1 MSAEPELR
9 SQGIC
14 RGGFV
19 VAGGGTAGHVLPG
32 LAVAEALVSTGVAAG
47 RHEVH
52 MVGSRRGIEVDLVPA
67 AGFGLTVLPGRG
79 IRRRLTPANVVAVLG
94 LLVGMFRAVLLLVR
108 HRPRAVVSLGG
119 YASVPCGLA
128 AVLLRIPLVVAEQ
141 NAVPGAAN
149 RLLGR
154 FARACAISFPNT
166 DLPRAELTG
175 NPVRSEV
182 RSLVGR
188 SEEARR
194 SLGLDDRP
202 LVVAFGG
209 SLGARRLNRAVVDLV
224 EGWTSGA
231 VVIRH
236 VVGPRG
242 WSAGEQASECPAGV
256 DYRPV
261 DYEHDLPTVL
271 AAADLVICRSGA
283 TTVSELAVLG
293 VPAVLVPLPGAPG
306 DHQTANARY
315 HADAGGGVFFE
326 DDRLKQGDLGDLVA
340 LLLADPGKRRAMSVA
355 ASAASKPDA
364 AERVAGIIAH
374 HAASRR
380 EDEPYG

>member
-1 MSAEPELR
+1 M
-9 SQGIC
+9 
-14 RGGFV
+14 
-19 VAGGGTAGHVLPG
+19 
-32 LAVAEALVSTGVAAG
+32 
-47 RHEVH
+47 
-52 MVGSRRGIEVDLVPA
+52 
-67 AGFGLTVLPGRG
+67 
-79 IRRRLTPANVVAVLG
+79 
-94 LLVGMFRAVLLLVR
+94 
-108 HRPRAVVSLGG
+108 
-119 YASVPCGLA
+119 
-128 AVLLRIPLVVAEQ
+128 
-141 NAVPGAAN
+141 
-149 RLLGR
+149 
-154 FARACAISFPNT
+154 
-166 DLPRAELTG
+166 
-175 NPVRSEV
+175 
-182 RSLVGR
+182 
-188 SEEARR
+188 
-194 SLGLDDRP
+194 
-202 LVVAFGG
+202 
-209 SLGARRLNRAVVDLV
+209 GARRLNHAVVDLV

-242 WSAGEQASECPAGV
+242 CSAGEQASECPAGV

-326 DDRLKQGDLGDLVA
+326 DDRLKQGDLGDLVV

-380 EDEPYG
+380 ENESYG

>member
-9 SQGIC
+9 LQGIC

-119 YASVPCGLA
+119 YASVPCGVA

-326 DDRLKQGDLGDLVA
+326 DDRLKQGDLGDLVV

>member
-1 MSAEPELR
+1 MSAEPEFR
-9 SQGIC
+9 PQGIC

-94 LLVGMFRAVLLLVR
+94 LLVGMFRAVLLLAR

-119 YASVPCGLA
+119 YASVPCGVA

-306 DHQTANARY
+306 DHQTANARH

-326 DDRLKQGDLGDLVA
+326 DDRLKQGDLADLVA

>member
-1 MSAEPELR
+1 
-9 SQGIC
+9 
-14 RGGFV
+14 
-19 VAGGGTAGHVLPG
+19 VAGGGTAGHVIPG

-94 LLVGMFRAVLLLVR
+94 LLVGMFRAVLLLAR

-119 YASVPCGLA
+119 YASAPCGVA

-306 DHQTANARY
+306 DHQTANARH

>member
-1 MSAEPELR
+1 M
-9 SQGIC
+9 
-14 RGGFV
+14 
-19 VAGGGTAGHVLPG
+19 AGGGTAGHVLPG

-79 IRRRLTPANVVAVLG
+79 IRRQFTPANVVAVLG
-94 LLVGMFRAVLLLVR
+94 LLVGMFRAVLLLAR
-108 HRPRAVVSLGG
+108 HRPRVVVSLGG
-119 YASVPCGLA
+119 YASVPCGVA

-166 DLPRAELTG
+166 DLPRSELTG

-182 RSLVGR
+182 RSLVGQ

-194 SLGLDDRP
+194 SLGLDERP

-242 WSAGEQASECPAGV
+242 WSAGEQASEYPTGV

-271 AAADLVICRSGA
+271 AAADLVVCRSGA
-283 TTVSELAVLG
+283 TTVAELAVLG

-306 DHQTANARY
+306 DHQTANARQ
-315 HADAGGGVFFE
+315 HADAGGGVFFA
-326 DDRLKQGDLGDLVA
+326 DDRLKEGDLGNLVA
-340 LLLADPGKRRAMSVA
+340 SLLADPGRRRAMSIA

-380 EDEPYG
+380 KDEPYG

>member
-1 MSAEPELR
+1 M
-9 SQGIC
+9 
-14 RGGFV
+14 
-19 VAGGGTAGHVLPG
+19 AGGGTAGHVLPG

-79 IRRRLTPANVVAVLG
+79 IRRRLTPANVVALLG
-94 LLVGMFRAVLLLVR
+94 LLVGMFRAILLLTR
-108 HRPRAVVSLGG
+108 HRPRVVISLGG

-128 AVLLRIPLVVAEQ
+128 AVLLRIPLVVVEQ

-154 FARACAISFPNT
+154 FARACAISFPDT
-166 DLPRAELTG
+166 DLPRAEFTG

-209 SLGARRLNRAVVDLV
+209 SLGARRLNRAVADLV
-224 EGWTSGA
+224 EGWTGGA

-242 WSAGEQASECPAGV
+242 WSAGEQASEYPTGV

-271 AAADLVICRSGA
+271 AAADLVVCRSGA
-283 TTVSELAVLG
+283 TTVAELAVLG

-306 DHQTANARY
+306 DHQTANAQH
-315 HADAGGGVFFE
+315 HADVGGGVFLG
-326 DDRLKQGDLGDLVA
+326 DDRLKQGDLAGLVA
-340 LLLADPGKRRAMSVA
+340 ALLADPGRRRAMSAA

-364 AERVAGIIAH
+364 AERVVGIIAH
-374 HAASRR
+374 HATSRR
-380 EDEPYG
+380 EDDPHG